1 MPISHRAAYASVLN
15 LMSISWIVLSKNGIY
30 KLFYNILYFVI
41 CWGVTPLCL
50 SAMIGTW
57 MVKSTNIA
65 ISSDLLY
72 LTFIWLSFTFYLA
85 NFTVSFTSS
94 TCTMLLV
101 VFLLSLYIFDGNWK
115 VRSRMR
121 LWIKTFHLI
130 ICFMVTWTT
139 VRQVPL
145 STDLRHSRFIL
156 NLDLFCMDIR
166 SDFLWLFHKDI
177 RYLLF
182 LQQRYVV
189 VVQQVYLVFE
199 RYNYTM
205 YYSELAQHIT
215 FYL

>member
-15 LMSISWIVLSKNGIY
+15 LMSISWIVLSENGIY
-30 KLFYNILYFVI
+30 KLFYNILFFVI

-94 TCTMLLV
+94 TFTMLLV

-121 LWIKTFHLI
+121 LLIKNFIWSSAL
-130 ICFMVTWTT
+130 W
-139 VRQVPL
+139 
-145 STDLRHSRFIL
+145 SRE
-156 NLDLFCMDIR
+156 
-166 SDFLWLFHKDI
+166 
-177 RYLLF
+177 LLF
-182 LQQRYVV
+182 GKFRSQQTSYRVGSSWIWTFLSGHQKWV
-189 VVQQVYLVFE
+189 LV
-199 RYNYTM
+199 TV
-205 YYSELAQHIT
+205 S
-215 FYL
+215 